1 MSDNFK
7 NPIASTDDGVTSL
20 ASIITQVDRD
30 GNPSTIEKR
39 SVQSTQHSKV
49 NTTNNNNSR
58 FKSSYIL
65 DLFFSCCSARSD
77 VIDNQSSTS
86 LNNIELSV
94 AATQSNPAVI
104 QSQKYNNNSNNSNNS
119 SVGVHGLPVKMPEMG
134 YPDKSGK
141 KCLVLDLDETL
152 VHSSFQ
158 PVPQAN
164 YVIPVNIDGTIHN
177 VYVIKRPGVDSFM
190 HQVSEHYEVVIY
202 TASLSKYADPLL
214 DKLDIHKVIKK
225 RLFRENCVLHD
236 GHYVKD
242 LSLLN
247 RDIKN
252 TIIVDNSPASYKF
265 HPENAIDCSSF
276 FDDPNDTELWVIG
289 KFLTTIRNCDDV
301 RAFCRNWRTYNG

>member
-1 MSDNFK
+1 MTDNFK
-7 NPIASTDDGVTSL
+7 NPIASTDEGVTSL

-30 GNPSTIEKR
+30 GNPSTTEKLT
-39 SVQSTQHSKV
+39 VQSTQYN
-49 NTTNNNNSR
+49 NTVVPSNNNSR
-58 FKSSYIL
+58 YKASYML
-65 DLFFSCCSARSD
+65 ELFFSCCNARSD
-77 VIDNQSSTS
+77 VVDNQSSVS
-86 LNNIELSV
+86 VNNIELSV
-94 AATQSNPAVI
+94 AASQSSPTVI
-104 QSQKYNNNSNNSNNS
+104 QSQKYHNNLNNNNS
-119 SVGVHGLPVKMPEMG
+119 SVGVHGLPVKMPDMG

-190 HQVSEHYEVVIY
+190 HQVSEFYEIVIY

-214 DKLDIHKVIKK
+214 DKLDVHKVIKK

-247 RDIKN
+247 RYLLTHLTCLSPTHSPTHSPIETSRTQSSSTTPRLPTSSTLRTRSTAPLSLMTP
-252 TIIVDNSPASYKF
+252 TIPSCGLSGNF
-265 HPENAIDCSSF
+265 
-276 FDDPNDTELWVIG
+276 
-289 KFLTTIRNCDDV
+289 
-301 RAFCRNWRTYNG
+301 

>member
-1 MSDNFK
+1 MTDNFK

-30 GNPSTIEKR
+30 GNPSTTEKLT
-39 SVQSTQHSKV
+39 VQSTQYN
-49 NTTNNNNSR
+49 NTVVPSNNNSR
-58 FKSSYIL
+58 YKASYMFE
-65 DLFFSCCSARSD
+65 LFFSCCSAKSD
-77 VIDNQSSTS
+77 VVDNQSSVS
-86 LNNIELSV
+86 VNNIELSV
-94 AATQSNPAVI
+94 AALQSSPTVI
-104 QSQKYNNNSNNSNNS
+104 QSQKYHNNLNNNNS

-190 HQVSEHYEVVIY
+190 HQVSEFYEIVIY

-214 DKLDIHKVIKK
+214 DKLDVHKVIKK

-301 RAFCRNWRTYNG
+301 RAFCRSWKTYNG

>member
-1 MSDNFK
+1 MSDNLK
-7 NPIASTDDGVTSL
+7 NPIGTSNDAVTSL
-20 ASIITQVDRD
+20 ASIITQVDRE
-30 GNPSTIEKR
+30 GNPSTTDKL
-39 SVQSTQHSKV
+39 SVQSTQYNPVVADSSDC
-49 NTTNNNNSR
+49 NTR
-58 FKSSYIL
+58 YKSSYIL
-65 DLFFSCCSARSD
+65 DLFFSCCSAKSD
-77 VIDNQSSTS
+77 VIDNQSSVS

-94 AATQSNPAVI
+94 ASTQNNLAANH
-104 QSQKYNNNSNNSNNS
+104 SQRYGNSSNNS
-119 SVGVHGLPVKMPEMG
+119 SVGVHGLPIKMPEMG
-134 YPDKSGK
+134 FPDKSGK

-164 YVIPVNIDGTIHN
+164 YIIPVNIDGTIHN

-190 HQVSEHYEVVIY
+190 HQLSEYYEIVIY

-276 FDDPNDTELWVIG
+276 FDDPNDNELWIIG
-289 KFLTTIRNCDDV
+289 KFLTTIRSCDDV
-301 RAFCRNWRTYNG
+301 RALCRNWRTYNG